1 MLKGFLEGQL
11 KLQGAQVSDQELAS
25 FARGMVEETQR
36 KQLA

>member
-11 KLQGAQVSDQELAS
+11 KLQGACVSDHDLTS

-36 KQLA
+36 RQLA